1 MKILL
6 LDYYFLICNVLL
18 MKFNLLNMLPIT
30 IFTLFALSSSVDVLN
45 HQADQT
51 EYDPQSVY

>member
-6 LDYYFLICNVLL
+6 CHYFLICNVLL
-18 MKFNLLNMLPIT
+18 IKFNLLNMLPIT
-30 IFTLFALSSSVDVLN
+30 IFTLFALSSNVDVLN